1 MMGVRERWPVLIY
14 RLQSHRGWEVCADAA
29 VMPPSSSTTNSKNKL
44 TSKKSSSAATSS
56 SSSSSGVDEE
66 LTAAP
71 REGCIEVRKLRLRI
85 RLFEQHLPWDADRQ
99 HQSSP
104 APPAVIAGRSNNGCD
119 DNRRKN
125 NYTNTSNND
134 DRRTTTQLQQY
145 RVNNDT
151 PGSDGWND
159 NALVVR
165 RRNTLLITT
174 RRGRGAIMFRF
185 LSTRDCIDFCDQL
198 VYLNRHLLFR
208 NDDDEV
214 GRGAEDVMAVK
225 DNAAV
230 SGGGRKTKSV
240 NEPNELRIDEV
251 NSAKR
256 RRLAVLGDRNRMED
270 VGRSVIMQ
278 TPRQEAIVNY
288 LVQLAHS
295 QDFRGFVDEIE
306 RGLEYG
312 DDTAAIH
319 AALGV

>member
-1 MMGVRERWPVLIY
+1 MTGVEREHWPVLIY

-29 VMPPSSSTTNSKNKL
+29 VMPPPSSSTTNSKNKL
-44 TSKKSSSAATSS
+44 ASKISNSSTAATSS
-56 SSSSSGVDEE
+56 GVEEE

-85 RLFEQHLPWDADRQ
+85 RLFQQHLPWDAVRQ
-99 HQSSP
+99 HQSP
-104 APPAVIAGRSNNGCD
+104 APPAASGRSNNGCD
-119 DNRRKN
+119 ERNTNYN
-125 NYTNTSNND
+125 NGSNND
-134 DRRTTTQLQQY
+134 SRQTTTQLQQY
-145 RVNNDT
+145 RGNNDT
-151 PGSDGWND
+151 PGLDGWND

-208 NDDDEV
+208 NDDDDEV
-214 GRGAEDVMAVK
+214 VHGAAEDVMAVK

-230 SGGGRKTKSV
+230 SGGGGRKMKCV

-256 RRLAVLGDRNRMED
+256 RRLAVLGDRNRRED
-270 VGRSVIMQ
+270 VGGSVVMQ

>member
-1 MMGVRERWPVLIY
+1 
-14 RLQSHRGWEVCADAA
+14 
-29 VMPPSSSTTNSKNKL
+29 MPPSSSTTNSKNKL
-44 TSKKSSSAATSS
+44 ASKISSSSTAATS

-104 APPAVIAGRSNNGCD
+104 APPAGRSNNGCD
-119 DNRRKN
+119 ERTN
-125 NYTNTSNND
+125 NYNNSSNND
-134 DRRTTTQLQQY
+134 DRQITTTQLQLQQY
-145 RVNNDT
+145 RGNNDT
-151 PGSDGWND
+151 PGLDGWND

-185 LSTRDCIDFCDQL
+185 LSTRDCVDFCDQL

-214 GRGAEDVMAVK
+214 VRGADEDVMTVK
-225 DNAAV
+225 DIAAV

-240 NEPNELRIDEV
+240 IEPNELRIDEV

-256 RRLAVLGDRNRMED
+256 RRLTVLGDHNRRED
-270 VGRSVIMQ
+270 VGCGAEMQ

-295 QDFRGFVDEIE
+295 QDFCGFVDEIE

>member
-1 MMGVRERWPVLIY
+1 MMGVRESWPVLIY

-29 VMPPSSSTTNSKNKL
+29 VMPPSSSTNSKNKL
-44 TSKKSSSAATSS
+44 ASKMSSSTTVTSS
-56 SSSSSGVDEE
+56 SSSGMEEE

-71 REGCIEVRKLRLRI
+71 RGGCVEVRKLRLRI
-85 RLFEQHLPWDADRQ
+85 RLFEQHVPWDADRQ
-99 HQSSP
+99 HQSP
-104 APPAVIAGRSNNGCD
+104 APPAAGRSDNGCVD
-119 DNRRKN
+119 ERRKTN
-125 NYTNTSNND
+125 NNNSTNND
-134 DRRTTTQLQQY
+134 DRQTTQPQQY
-145 RVNNDT
+145 RGDNDT

-165 RRNTLLITT
+165 RRNTLLIST

-185 LSTRDCIDFCDQL
+185 LSTRDCIDFCDRL

-208 NDDDEV
+208 NDDDGVVNGSEV
-214 GRGAEDVMAVK
+214 VLAVK
-225 DNAAV
+225 DAA
-230 SGGGRKTKSV
+230 GGGGKKKSV
-240 NEPNELRIDEV
+240 NEPIELRIDEV

-256 RRLAVLGDRNRMED
+256 RKLAVLGDLNRMND
-270 VGRSVIMQ
+270 VGAGAVLQ

>member
-1 MMGVRERWPVLIY
+1 MIMGVRERWPVLIY

-29 VMPPSSSTTNSKNKL
+29 VMQPPLTSTTNSKNKL
-44 TSKKSSSAATSS
+44 ASKKSGSAATSSSS

-99 HQSSP
+99 RQSSP
-104 APPAVIAGRSNNGCD
+104 APPAVAGRSNNNGCD

-134 DRRTTTQLQQY
+134 DRQTTIQLQQY
-145 RVNNDT
+145 RGNNDT

-208 NDDDEV
+208 NDDDGV
-214 GRGAEDVMAVK
+214 NGNEDVMAVK
-225 DNAAV
+225 DVAA
-230 SGGGRKTKSV
+230 GGGKKKSV

-270 VGRSVIMQ
+270 VGGSVIMQ